1 MTEMNKLTN
10 KVAFVTGAS
19 KGIGAGIAKELALA
33 GATVIVNYST
43 SRRSAEEVV
52 TEILAGGGQAWA
64 VQGDFSN
71 ENDIRRVY
79 AEIKTRHSALD
90 IVVNNAGVYSFHPIE
105 ETNAE
110 EFHRLF
116 NLNVLGLLF
125 SIKAALPLF
134 PADGGSIINIGSTAG
149 RMSIANGAVY
159 CATKSSIDSISIALS
174 KELGG
179 RRIRV
184 NALNPGVTVT
194 EGTIAG
200 GIIGSEF
207 ETSAIKSTPL
217 GRAGRP
223 QDIGRIAA
231 FLASDDAFW
240 ITGQLIYATGGLT
253 M

>member
-1 MTEMNKLTN
+1 MNNLAN

-19 KGIGAGIAKELALA
+19 KGIGAGIAKELARA

-43 SRRSAEEVV
+43 SRRDADEVIAE
-52 TEILAGGGQAWA
+52 IRADGGQAWL
-64 VQGDFSN
+64 VQGDFSK
-71 ENDIRRVY
+71 EDDIKRVY
-79 AEIKTRHSALD
+79 AEIRTKHSALD
-90 IVVNNAGVYSFHPIE
+90 ILVNNAGVYSFHPIE

-116 NLNVLGLLF
+116 NLNVLGVLF
-125 SIKAALPLF
+125 SIKEALPLF
-134 PADGGSIINIGSTAG
+134 GPGGGSIINIGSTAG

-159 CATKSSIDSISIALS
+159 CATKGAIDSVSISLS

-179 RRIRV
+179 RKIRV

-207 ETSAIKSTPL
+207 ETSVVKATPL

-223 QDIGRIAA
+223 EDIGRVAA

>member
-1 MTEMNKLTN
+1 MNNLAN
-10 KVAFVTGAS
+10 KVALVTGAS
-19 KGIGAGIAKELALA
+19 KGIGAGIAKELAWA

-43 SRRSAEEVV
+43 SRRDADEVV
-52 TEILAGGGQAWA
+52 TGIRAGGGQAWA
-64 VQGDFSN
+64 VQGDFSR
-71 ENDIRRVY
+71 EDDIKRVY
-79 AEIKTRHSALD
+79 AEIKAKHSALD
-90 IVVNNAGVYSFHPIE
+90 IVVNNAGVYSFHPVE
-105 ETNAE
+105 DTNAE

-125 SIKAALPLF
+125 SIKEALPLF
-134 PADGGSIINIGSTAG
+134 GPSGGSIINIGSTAG

-159 CATKSSIDSISIALS
+159 CATKGAIDSISISLS

-179 RRIRV
+179 RHIRV

-207 ETSAIKSTPL
+207 ETSVIKSTPL

-223 QDIGRIAA
+223 EDIGRVAA